1 MHHQFKTS
9 EGPVEVTLAKQGE
22 VWHLGEHQASVG
34 RDGRLIIQLANGT
47 SGHATVAKVG
57 DVWWVHFEG
66 HTFCLERI
74 EPGAS
79 ESEDGGG
86 LTAPMPG
93 KVLDVLVEVG
103 QLVESGQTLMVLE
116 AMKMEHRILASTAGQ
131 VTGVHFTAGE
141 QVQQGSVLLE
151 MAETE
156 D

>member
-1 MHHQFKTS
+1 MHHQFRTAQ
-9 EGPVEVTLAKQGE
+9 GPVEVTVAKQGE
-22 VWHLGEHQASVG
+22 VWYLGEHHATVE
-34 RDGRLIIQLANGT
+34 RDGRLRIQLA
-47 SGHATVAKVG
+47 SGASGFATAAKVG

-79 ESEDGGG
+79 QSGDEGG

-93 KVLDVLVEVG
+93 KVLDVLVEIG
-103 QLVESGQTLMVLE
+103 QLVEAGQTLMVLE
-116 AMKMEHRILASTAGQ
+116 AMKMEHRILASISGQ
-131 VTGVHFTAGE
+131 ITGVHFTVGQ

-151 MAETE
+151 MAESE